1 MATLSKLIYQELL
14 MVKEFVDSPL
24 SNSKI
29 EIIVLKQSSSSME
42 LYIKAEISSWISQ
55 YQNKDLWKVR

>member
-1 MATLSKLIYQELL
+1 MATLSKLIYQELQ
-14 MVKEFVDSPL
+14 MVKEFVDSLL

-29 EIIVLKQSSSSME
+29 EIIVLKQSSSSTE